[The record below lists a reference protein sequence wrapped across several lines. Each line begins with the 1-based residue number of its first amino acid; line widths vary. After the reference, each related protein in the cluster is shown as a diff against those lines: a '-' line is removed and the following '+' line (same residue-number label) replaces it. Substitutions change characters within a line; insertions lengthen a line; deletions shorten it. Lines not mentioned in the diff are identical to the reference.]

1 MHWSNDTTSITALST
16 EFSKAESLLRRRIKK
31 AVTDVLLDF

>member
-1 MHWSNDTTSITALST
+1 VNT
-16 EFSKAESLLRRRIKK
+16 EFAKAESLLRRRIKK